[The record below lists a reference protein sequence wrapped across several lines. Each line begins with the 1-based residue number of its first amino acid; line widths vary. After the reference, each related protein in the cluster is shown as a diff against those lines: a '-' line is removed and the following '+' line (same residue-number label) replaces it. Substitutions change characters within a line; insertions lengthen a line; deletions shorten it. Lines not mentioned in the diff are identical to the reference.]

1 MKRRH
6 LNPYPTL
13 LILSLVAILSCGSN
27 GDAGDDVPVT
37 GDTPNGGD
45 ATNAEVYSPNSYYS
59 LTITLPH
66 GDEMVFDRDLTGDTT
81 AFSFGSTHYP
91 AGVIGL
97 AINDIM
103 YNPDYAEMELNFG
116 IIQGSPEYPVQ
127 TPGPAKY
134 SFSADPPAF
143 KFAIDNVTYR
153 STVEG
158 SHGKIIVANWGNT
171 PGQIFSGSVEGTLV
185 QDTTNELKEE
195 LEISGS
201 FYFTLPPTQ

>member
-1 MKRRH
+1 
-6 LNPYPTL
+6 
-13 LILSLVAILSCGSN
+13 S
-27 GDAGDDVPVT
+27 T
-37 GDTPNGGD
+37 GTD
-45 ATNAEVYSPNSYYS
+45 ATNSEVYTPNSYYS

-66 GDEMVFDRDLTGDTT
+66 GDEMVFERDLTGDTT

-91 AGVIGL
+91 QGVIGF

-116 IIQGSPEYPVQ
+116 IIQGSPDYPVQ

-134 SFSADPPAF
+134 GFSADPPSF
-143 KFAIDNVTYR
+143 KFSIDNVTYR
-153 STVEG
+153 SSVEG
-158 SHGKIIVANWGNT
+158 ATGKIIVANWGNS
-171 PGQIFSGSVEGTLV
+171 PGQIFSGMVEGTLV

-195 LEISGS
+195 LGITGS